1 MYDIQ
6 IIEVKRKKKELC
18 SHFDGFLGSLMLIVG
33 LHHINVECL
42 APNSVNK
49 IRRKDE
55 MSAILLFRS

>member
-6 IIEVKRKKKELC
+6 IFEVKEKKELC
-18 SHFDGFLGSLMLIVG
+18 TYFNVNLMLIVG

-49 IRRKDE
+49 FEGRTKCRPSFCLD
-55 MSAILLFRS
+55 LR